1 MPQEP
6 RAPTDHPGCM
16 LEGLDS
22 AAAGMA
28 AQQQRLDSIANDLA
42 NANTAGYKHGRVGFR
57 DLLYDQAGPSA
68 ATGVRTGHGAA
79 ALDAGRSFAQGA
91 LQRTDRSLDVAIQGD
106 GFLAVRLPDG
116 RQGLTRDG
124 GLHVDGLRR
133 IVTNTG
139 NVVQPQTTIPKGV
152 GEDAVQIGRDG
163 TVTAAGRR
171 VGRLALVTV
180 RSPQQL
186 LSVGG
191 NAFVATAASGAVTG
205 APRST
210 SLTAGAL
217 EMSNVDVAE
226 AMVEMID
233 SQRAYELQSKAI
245 HTADEMLQ
253 TANEVRK

>member
-1 MPQEP
+1 
-6 RAPTDHPGCM
+6 M

-57 DLLYDQAGPSA
+57 DLLYDQAGRSSA
-68 ATGVRTGHGAA
+68 NGVRTGHGAA
-79 ALDAGRSFAQGA
+79 AIDAGRSFAQGA
-91 LQRTDRSLDVAIQGD
+91 MQRTDRPLDVAIQGE

-139 NVVQPQTTIPKGV
+139 NIVQPQITIPKGV
-152 GEDAVQIGRDG
+152 GEDDVQIGHDG
-163 TVTAAGRR
+163 TVSAAGRR
-171 VGRLALVTV
+171 IGKLDVLTV

-186 LSVGG
+186 LSVGD
-191 NAFVATAASGAVTG
+191 NAFVATAASGAPG
-205 APRST
+205 AAPRST
-210 SLTAGAL
+210 TLSSGAL

-245 HTADEMLQ
+245 HTADEMMQ